1 MASIFGHS
9 IVGFTLAKIID
20 KHHAKWLIALAIVST
35 ILPDFDVISFKLGIP
50 YSHPLGHRGFSHS
63 ILFSII
69 WAFILML
76 TLGRKNKLIW
86 FCVIFLS
93 TLSHGILDAMTS
105 GGKGVGFFIPFNNSR
120 FFFPFRGIQVSPI
133 GIKEFFSEWG
143 MEVLFSEFKYI
154 FIPSF
159 LILLVRFL
167 IYRAKDIFYYKN

>member
-1 MASIFGHS
+1 MASVFGHS
-9 IVGFTLAKIID
+9 IVGFTLAKVID
-20 KHHAKWLIALAIVST
+20 KHHAKWLIGLAIFST
-35 ILPDFDVISFKLGIP
+35 ILPDFDVVGFQLGIP

-69 WAFILML
+69 WAFILMI

-105 GGKGVGFFIPFNNSR
+105 GGMGVGFFIPFNNSR
-120 FFFPFRGIQVSPI
+120 FFFPFREIQVSPI

-143 MEVLFSEFKYI
+143 IKVLFSEFKYV

-159 LILLVRFL
+159 LILVVRFL
-167 IYRAKDIFYYKN
+167 ICRVKIFNNKN